1 MSSSSSSSRSN
12 SARQTTGI
20 PTRCWCG
27 ADLTTFG
34 AQTKDNL
41 FRRFYRCEID
51 LKRKTEHHLFKWVDE
66 AIVDEI
72 NMVDAKHSKLK
83 EDLDSFKLYTT
94 RRLENQSRQL
104 DQLRSQME
112 PKPKMSASIEESTL
126 TTQESPMV
134 VDQLQHPAINI
145 AIAALAL
152 GTMAWLYGKFSN

>member
-41 FRRFYRCEID
+41 FRRFYRCEIG
-51 LKRKTEHHLFKWVDE
+51 LK
-66 AIVDEI
+66 
-72 NMVDAKHSKLK
+72 
-83 EDLDSFKLYTT
+83 
-94 RRLENQSRQL
+94 
-104 DQLRSQME
+104 
-112 PKPKMSASIEESTL
+112 
-126 TTQESPMV
+126 
-134 VDQLQHPAINI
+134 HPAINI